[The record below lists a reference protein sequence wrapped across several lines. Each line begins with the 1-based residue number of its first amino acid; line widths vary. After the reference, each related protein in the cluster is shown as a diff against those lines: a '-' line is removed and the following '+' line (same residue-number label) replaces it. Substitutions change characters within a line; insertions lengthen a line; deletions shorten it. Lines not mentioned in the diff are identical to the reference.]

1 MQYYFPTGSLPVTG
15 GGGAGFA
22 SEQQPAKLRLIKAE
36 HSNAIIAKL
45 RVFNPFF
52 LLS

>member
-1 MQYYFPTGSLPVTG
+1 MQYYFPTGSLPVT